1 MGFTSV
7 YIDKCTLIPKFF
19 FSTPQKHRTW
29 KEAMTNSTTRQITY
43 FTFVRC
49 FHKWKSMLF
58 RRKKKIYHHTDSTA
72 GGTKAEASNA
82 TTSIQPPQRETRWF
96 PCLREMSQSPKS
108 PNADHK
114 PHTRLVLPPRLW
126 LGPCPAPLHGSRHL
140 LPSHPCSR
148 HRWSKPSCACSW
160 RRGHVPMARRE
171 LLPG

>member
-1 MGFTSV
+1 
-7 YIDKCTLIPKFF
+7 
-19 FSTPQKHRTW
+19 
-29 KEAMTNSTTRQITY
+29 MTNSTTRQITY

-114 PHTRLVLPPRLW
+114 PHTGLVLPPCLW
-126 LGPCPAPLHGSRHL
+126 LGLCPAPLHGSRHL

-148 HRWSKPSCACSW
+148 HRESQHRETLGQSPA
-160 RRGHVPMARRE
+160 VPAAGE
-171 LLPG
+171 EGTCQWPAENYCPGKLSPFLFTWFSVDRASPAGKGQP